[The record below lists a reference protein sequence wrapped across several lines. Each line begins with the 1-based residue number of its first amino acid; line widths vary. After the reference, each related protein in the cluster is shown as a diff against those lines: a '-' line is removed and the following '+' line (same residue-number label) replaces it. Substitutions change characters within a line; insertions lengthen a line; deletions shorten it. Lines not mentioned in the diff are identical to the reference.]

1 MDLALTENQQM
12 LKTAAR
18 DFIEKEYPWQKV
30 RDIQESETGF
40 SQETWRQVT
49 KLGWPGLP
57 FPEAYGGT
65 AGDLL
70 DAAVLLEEI
79 GRGLLPS
86 PFTSTVILCGLP
98 ILEFGTAEQRD
109 DFLPLIAS
117 GQRVMAF
124 ALTEADPRYEA
135 SSVTLE
141 ARRDGDAYV
150 LNGRK
155 LFVRDANIADHL
167 LVVARTGGGGAPE
180 GGITLFLVDAT
191 TPGIETALL
200 KSAAM
205 DRQCDV
211 TFADVRVPASR
222 VLGKEGEGWPI
233 VEWVFQR
240 GVLAECAELVGV
252 MQKVLETSVEYA
264 KNRVQFGR
272 PIGSFQAIQFKVAD
286 MATDVDGARFITY
299 HAIWRLTEGQ
309 PAGDDIARAKIWVSD
324 ASRRVVREGHQIHGG
339 IGFIKEHF
347 LYLYFRRAKT
357 GELMFGTADAHR
369 RTLAASL
376 LD

>member
-65 AGDLL
+65 AGDML

-79 GRGLLPS
+79 GRGLLPT

-109 DFLPLIAS
+109 DFLPPIAS

-150 LNGRK
+150 L
-155 LFVRDANIADHL
+155 D
-167 LVVARTGGGGAPE
+167 GGAPE

-222 VLGKEGEGWPI
+222 ILGKEGEGWPI
-233 VEWVFQR
+233 VEWVLQR

-272 PIGSFQAIQFKVAD
+272 PIGSFQAIQLKVAD